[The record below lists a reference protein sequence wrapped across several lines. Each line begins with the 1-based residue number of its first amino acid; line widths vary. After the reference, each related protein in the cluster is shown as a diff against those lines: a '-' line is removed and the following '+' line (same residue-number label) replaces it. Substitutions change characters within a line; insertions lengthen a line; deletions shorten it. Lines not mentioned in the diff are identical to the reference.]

1 MSEARWTKQVRPATW
16 LALLGIV
23 VAIGCA
29 GSARAA
35 EDEQDD
41 SFDSRIWRNMKE
53 YLGGS
58 DGGSI
63 EYRERSPLV
72 VPPSR
77 DLPPPERG
85 AAVKKNALPP
95 DLGVS
100 RQSDIIARRLSGS
113 ANRAATAAAPTDDRN
128 EFKAQPMDLSKVFNG
143 GGLGSVF
150 GSSYNGVN
158 EIGTFTSEPP
168 RMSLTEPPPGY
179 QTPSPAAPYGVT
191 SGAKYDKPY
200 VDAAE
205 PLIKQKQ

>member
-1 MSEARWTKQVRPATW
+1 MMAMSEARWTKPVRPATW

-23 VAIGCA
+23 AVIGCA
-29 GSARAA
+29 GIARAA

-41 SFDSRIWRNMKE
+41 GIWHSMKE

-72 VPPSR
+72 VPSTR

-85 AAVKKNALPP
+85 AAAQKNALPP

-100 RQSDIIARRLSGS
+100 RQSDIISRRLSGS
-113 ANRAATAAAPTDDRN
+113 ANRAATAAAPKDDGK

-150 GSSYNGVN
+150 GSSYSGVN
-158 EIGTFTSEPP
+158 EIGTFTAEPP

-191 SGAKYDKPY
+191 SGAKYEKPY
-200 VDAAE
+200 VDPAE
-205 PLIKQKQ
+205 PLNQQKR